1 MGTRI
6 LQYMIFVFRLQLTV
20 VYIHVGAK
28 LSLQSPEFLKLLQ
41 FNQVR
46 DEPDFVA
53 STFMQFHYFK
63 LITH

>member
-1 MGTRI
+1 
-6 LQYMIFVFRLQLTV
+6 MIFVFRLQLTV
-20 VYIHVGAK
+20 VYIQVGAK
-28 LSLQSPEFLKLLQ
+28 LSLQS